1 MGLGGQHL
9 PVLEQSV
16 SVLYSNSQLQFVLSA
31 CILSFYLNNKL
42 VYEQSACIMSFY
54 LNNKLVFVL
63 SACIVLS
70 LICLVPARCVFE
82 HNSI

>member
-16 SVLYSNSQLQFVLSA
+16 SVLYSNSQLQFVL
-31 CILSFYLNNKL
+31 
-42 VYEQSACIMSFY
+42 SACIMSFY